1 MTQLPLNLLL
11 LFSIF
16 FSFLFFFFFFEW
28 TFIHSL
34 SALRTISRDLKLLL
48 LTLFISENGVLL
60 GRGFIKYLTLPSISP
75 TCLTFYQ
82 FSSVHSLSRARLFA
96 SP

>member
-11 LFSIF
+11 RFSIF

-82 FSSVHSLSRARLFA
+82 FSSVHLLSRVRLFA